1 MDAAAVAAL
10 IHPRHGSNVEP
21 VHFLNV
27 DLEVR
32 SREPLDPLAADLG
45 EEVIALFC
53 GRWDSHTYFASFELS
68 RGAGDADSIIHWFCV
83 LLAGLDEE
91 ARGLWDRA
99 LARSFNLGFE
109 SGENPRLE
117 VTLRPETV
125 RQVAELNAELA
136 ITIYPPAPPGESHTT
151 S

>member
-1 MDAAAVAAL
+1 VGAAAVAAL
-10 IHPRHGSNVEP
+10 IRARGWSKVEP

-27 DLEVR
+27 DLEVK

-53 GRWDSHTYFASFELS
+53 GRWDPHTYFASFEVARLS
-68 RGAGDADSIIHWFCV
+68 GDADSIIHWFCV

-125 RQVAELNAELA
+125 RRVADLNAELV
-136 ITIYPPAPPGESHTT
+136 ITIYPPAPPGESQTA